1 MQSLGGQLLV
11 ASTDLHDPNFFQAV
25 VLVVQHHADGALG
38 VILNRPTTTK
48 LRMIWSQVSD
58 SPCNSDAVLCA
69 GGPIQGPLMAIH
81 ANDALA
87 ESEILPGVM
96 ITSNRDH
103 ITSLVDD
110 DVHPLR
116 LFAGYAGWGGGQ
128 LERELAE
135 GSWLVV
141 PATEQH
147 VFQPERDLWKHLL
160 KQINGAQMLAAL
172 KIKHVPSDP
181 RAN

>member
-1 MQSLGGQLLV
+1 MHSLGGQLLV
-11 ASTDLHDPNFFQAV
+11 ASAELVDPNFFQAV
-25 VLVVQHHADGALG
+25 VLIVQHHEDGALG
-38 VILNRPTTTK
+38 LILNRPTATK
-48 LRMIWSQVSD
+48 LRMIWSQVSE

-81 ANDALA
+81 SLDSLA
-87 ESEILPGVM
+87 ESEIIPGVV
-96 ITSNRDH
+96 ITSSRDH
-103 ITSLVDD
+103 ISSLVDD
-110 DVHPLR
+110 DEQPLR

-141 PATEQH
+141 PATKEQ
-147 VFQPERDLWKHLL
+147 VFQPERDQWKQLVKL
-160 KQINGAQMLAAL
+160 VRGEQMIASL

-181 RAN
+181 RLN